1 MVSSRAT
8 NCRGFA
14 VDLFVYGTLMDDAL
28 VVELT
33 GRSFRK
39 EQARLPGY
47 RKVMPR
53 GGYPYIVP
61 DATEAVEGLVLH
73 DVDDE
78 ALRAFDVYEDE
89 RLYLRREVTVTIAG
103 DRQTCIAYVRRP

>member
-1 MVSSRAT
+1 M
-8 NCRGFA
+8 
-14 VDLFVYGTLMDDAL
+14 DLFVYGTLMDDAL

-39 EQARLPGY
+39 ERARLPGY
-47 RKVMPR
+47 RKVTPE
-53 GGYPYIVP
+53 GDYPYIVP
-61 DATEAVEGLVLH
+61 DAAETVEGLVLR